1 MAVCVGAGVG
11 VGAGVVGAAV
21 GVGAGVVGAAVG
33 VGAGVVG
40 AAVGVGA
47 GVMGAAVGVGDG
59 VMGAAVGV
67 GAGVVGAGVV
77 GAAVGV
83 GAIAFSRAFCALMRV
98 PLSTFPISAGIASP
112 VVSSASFTCR
122 YVRFGCLLQTK
133 VARPATCGVAIEV
146 PLYD

>member
-1 MAVCVGAGVG
+1 M
-11 VGAGVVGAAV
+11 
-21 GVGAGVVGAAVG
+21 
-33 VGAGVVG
+33 
-40 AAVGVGA
+40 GVGA
-47 GVMGAAVGVGDG
+47 GVMGAAVGVGAG
-59 VMGAAVGV
+59 VVGASVGV
-67 GAGVVGAGVV
+67 GAGVVGASVGVGAGVVGAAVGVGAGVV

-133 VARPATCGVAIEV
+133 AARPATCGVAIEV